1 MKKTALA
8 LLLAL
13 VAGPLAAAAP
23 KPAPK
28 ELIEASGQGNTA
40 ELARLLKAGADVNGT
55 LASGDAGSDGMS
67 ALTIAATLGQVE
79 SVKTLLAAKAK
90 INLTDGMGDTAL
102 HKACYP
108 PSGKDPA
115 ANALARIQIAKL
127 LLAAKTKVNLKDKQ
141 GWTPLML
148 ASAYGGTELV
158 KLLLDAGADASV
170 KLSSGK
176 TAFLLAQQGGHK
188 ETAALLEPK
197 KGGKQ

>member
-1 MKKTALA
+1 MKKTGLV

-13 VAGPLAAAAP
+13 VAAAP
-23 KPAPK
+23 KPIPK
-28 ELIEASGQGNTA
+28 ELIEASGSGNVS
-40 ELARLLKAGADVNGT
+40 EIARLLKAGADVNGK
-55 LASGDAGSDGMS
+55 LASGDPSSDGMTP
-67 ALTIAATLGQVE
+67 LTIAATLGQVE
-79 SVKTLLAAKAK
+79 SVKALLAAKAK
-90 INLTDGMGDTAL
+90 VNVTDGMGDTAL

-108 PSGKDPA
+108 PSGKDLA
-115 ANALARIQIAKL
+115 ANAQARVQIAKL
-127 LLAAKTKVNLKDKQ
+127 LIAAKASRNLKDKA

-148 ASAYGGTELV
+148 AAAYGGTELV

-197 KGGKQ
+197 KGGKP